1 MHYQVVAKSGEP
13 SGAWDY
19 YPYWAPVREKSA
31 AERLAS
37 YAAQSGYEA
46 AILQSVT
53 PQMLEYVA
61 VRVVERQD
69 TDLLPSLRYLPGAPA
84 ARMSG
89 RQQRAVETAFRPS
102 PVLDPYT
109 EGVDKVELDARRL
122 DAELGPGGDILRQR
136 TTIRRYPSLP
146 LRMDI
151 ISAWLRLREKVI
163 TGAVGGES
171 DGDGLADGDLDG
183 AGDPRDAHAPSTE
196 APDKRA

>member
-13 SGAWDY
+13 AGAWDY
-19 YPYWAPVREKSA
+19 YPYWAPVREKGA

-69 TDLLPSLRYLPGAPA
+69 TDLLPSLRYLPGTPA
-84 ARMSG
+84 VRTNG

-102 PVLDPYT
+102 PVLDPYAN
-109 EGVDKVELDARRL
+109 GADKAELDARRL
-122 DAELGPGGDILRQR
+122 DAELGPGGDILREG
-136 TTIRRYPSLP
+136 IAMRRRPSLP

-163 TGAVGGES
+163 TGAVGGDN
-171 DGDGLADGDLDG
+171 DGMAGGENVE
-183 AGDPRDAHAPSTE
+183 GDPRDAHAPSTE
-196 APDKRA
+196 AP

>member
-1 MHYQVVAKSGEP
+1 MHPSVDERPVFPIACLIAMVSYPKGWAITSPLGQLLHCIIIDQPGQQNGVTHMHYQVVAKSGEP

-84 ARMSG
+84 ARANGNG

-102 PVLDPYT
+102 PVLDPYA
-109 EGVDKVELDARRL
+109 EGADKTELDVRRL
-122 DAELGPGGDILRQR
+122 DAELGPGGDILQQR
-136 TTIRRYPSLP
+136 ATVRRRPTL
-146 LRMDI
+146 L
-151 ISAWLRLREKVI
+151 L
-163 TGAVGGES
+163 
-171 DGDGLADGDLDG
+171 
-183 AGDPRDAHAPSTE
+183 
-196 APDKRA
+196 

>member
-13 SGAWDY
+13 SSSWDY

-109 EGVDKVELDARRL
+109 EGADKVELDARRL

-136 TTIRRYPSLP
+136 TTRRRYPSLP

-163 TGAVGGES
+163 IGAVGGDN
-171 DGDGLADGDLDG
+171 DGGAAGDTDGE
-183 AGDPRDAHAPSTE
+183 GDPRDAHAPSTE
-196 APDKRA
+196 TPEKRA

>member
-1 MHYQVVAKSGEP
+1 MHYQVVAKSGES
-13 SGAWDY
+13 SGTWDY

-69 TDLLPSLRYLPGAPA
+69 TDLLPALRYLPGATA

-109 EGVDKVELDARRL
+109 EGADKAELDARRL
-122 DAELGPGGDILRQR
+122 NAELGPGGDILRQR
-136 TTIRRYPSLP
+136 TTLRRYLSLP

-151 ISAWLRLREKVI
+151 ISAWLRLREQVI
-163 TGAVGGES
+163 IGAVGGDNDGVA
-171 DGDGLADGDLDG
+171 DGDGSD
-183 AGDPRDAHAPSTE
+183 DPRDAHAPSTE
-196 APDKRA
+196 APEKQG

>member
-19 YPYWAPVREKSA
+19 YPYWAPIREKDA

-61 VRVVERQD
+61 LRVVERQD

-84 ARMSG
+84 ARVSG
-89 RQQRAVETAFRPS
+89 RQQHAVETAFLPS
-102 PVLDPYT
+102 PVLDPYK
-109 EGVDKVELDARRL
+109 EGADKTELDARRL
-122 DAELGPGGDILRQR
+122 HAELGPGGDILQQR
-136 TTIRRYPSLP
+136 TTIRRYLSLP

-163 TGAVGGES
+163 VGAIGGDR
-171 DGDGLADGDLDG
+171 DGVAEDVRGSCGVH
-183 AGDPRDAHAPSTE
+183 DAHTPST
-196 APDKRA
+196 

>member
-1 MHYQVVAKSGEP
+1 MHYQVVAKSDET

-61 VRVVERQD
+61 IRVVERQD
-69 TDLLPSLRYLPGAPA
+69 TGLLPSLRYLPGAPA
-84 ARMSG
+84 ARANGSG
-89 RQQRAVETAFRPS
+89 RQKRAVETSFRPS
-102 PVLDPYT
+102 PVLDPYA
-109 EGVDKVELDARRL
+109 EGADKAELDARRL
-122 DAELGPGGDILRQR
+122 DAELGPGGDILQQR
-136 TTIRRYPSLP
+136 ATARRHPTLP

-163 TGAVGGES
+163 IGTVGGES
-171 DGDGLADGDLDG
+171 DGDGLADGDG
-183 AGDPRDAHAPSTE
+183 AGDPRDAHVPSTE
-196 APDKRA
+196 APEKRA